1 MVVTRFKPS
10 LLAAALAAVF
20 LFLAVYIHL
29 ETIRH
34 PYIGAVLERDE
45 TGWRVT
51 RVDPSGIAGHG
62 PMLPDDRIISI
73 DGAPA
78 AIKYKGQTQTSLTQ
92 ATAATFLNSKGL
104 AYELRFKAS
113 AADIGKSLFAL
124 LLEVLLLSIAWLA
137 WRANPGSSTVRK
149 FALLNYVMA
158 LVILAVYSTEMAA
171 ANWILALSSVWLPY
185 LLLTFCI
192 SFVLRAVPKTWA
204 NALLAFRV
212 LSLLLS
218 LCALWAVA
226 QPEIPGWIRGT
237 LHVVLL
243 VVLLFLLATVA
254 FYWRSLDGVEK
265 NHALVLAAGLLV
277 SLLPFLVLYAFPSF
291 WGGGYVA
298 PEYALTGLVPLSV
311 LFLYVLN
318 KRSMVD
324 MQVYLPRAIL
334 HTVYYGG
341 VFGLFALAYRVKQ
354 PAYVIALF
362 LCFAAGSWVYR
373 HLLQKSKN
381 NTESRKKWLE
391 HQTYKF
397 SVQAA
402 EKQNI
407 QDILQMMGDMAHY
420 AADIEGIFIVWR
432 EAPGMRPVF
441 YGTGK
446 YEGLLNGGAFSVED
460 NRIMDQSYW
469 EQRFD
474 FEHVVAFAGPA
485 ERSGDGWNSSDWK
498 SSGRKDNAGKDNA
511 EIHAENHAE
520 GHAEDNDGKDDNGEG
535 FLYVGPKRNRSLFSA
550 EEKQLIEAVCGESV
564 RLLANVKHMA
574 GIYKQSQQFKDQNAA
589 YERHM
594 TGIRETQHLLLEAQ
608 QEERIRLSYRLHDSL
623 LQNLI
628 FLSRDL
634 EELGDQQK
642 VDAKRLAVWLRC
654 LYTSQQE
661 IRQLCDELYP
671 HIVDKT
677 GLEES
682 LRWLLRTV
690 EEQSGLSVSLDYQ
703 WNADTPPDPML
714 KSNLFRILREL
725 VRNVQKHAEAS
736 RLELHLAQCPTG
748 EVRCEVR
755 DDGVG
760 FDAAALT
767 KQDSFMHGHHLGLLS
782 VTSQIEFL
790 GGELDIRSAPG
801 KGTVIT
807 LRLPPHQNAQEGKR
821 YG

>member
-158 LVILAVYSTEMAA
+158 LVILAVYSTEIAA

-192 SFVLRAVPKTWA
+192 SFVLRAVPKAWV
-204 NALLAFRV
+204 NALLACRV
-212 LSLLLS
+212 FSLLLS

-243 VVLLFLLATVA
+243 AVLLFLLATVT

-291 WGGGYVA
+291 WGGGYVVA

-341 VFGLFALAYRVKQ
+341 VFGLFALAYRIKQ

-362 LCFAAGSWVYR
+362 LCFAAGSWAYR
-373 HLLQKSKN
+373 SLLQKSKK
-381 NTESRKKWLE
+381 NTESRRKWLE
-391 HQTYKF
+391 LQTYKF

-407 QDILQMMGDMAHY
+407 QDILQMMGDLAHY
-420 AADIEGIFIVWR
+420 AADIEGVFIVWR
-432 EAPGMRPVF
+432 ENPDMHPVF

-446 YEGLLNGGAFSVED
+446 YEVLLNGGSLFRED
-460 NRIMDQSYW
+460 KRVMDQSYW
-469 EQRFD
+469 EQSMD

-485 ERSGDGWNSSDWK
+485 ERSGDG
-498 SSGRKDNAGKDNA
+498 
-511 EIHAENHAE
+511 
-520 GHAEDNDGKDDNGEG
+520 
-535 FLYVGPKRNRSLFSA
+535 FLCVGPKRNRSLFSA

-564 RLLANVKHMA
+564 RLLANAKQIA
-574 GIYKQSQQFKDQNAA
+574 GIYKESQQFKDQNAA
-589 YERHM
+589 YERHV

-642 VDAKRLAVWLRC
+642 VEAKRLAVWLRC

-690 EEQSGLSVSLDYQ
+690 EEQSGLIVSLDYH
-703 WNADTPPDPML
+703 WNAGTPPDPMV

-736 RLELHLAQCPTG
+736 QLELHLAQRPTG

-755 DDGVG
+755 DDGKG
-760 FDAAALT
+760 FDTAALS
-767 KQDSFMHGHHLGLLS
+767 KQDSFMRGHHLGLLS
-782 VTSQIEFL
+782 VTSQIEYL
-790 GGELDIRSAPG
+790 GGELDIRSSPG

-807 LRLPPHQNAQEGKR
+807 LRLPPHPNAQEGKR

>member
-1 MVVTRFKPS
+1 MIVTRCKPS

-34 PYIGAVLERDE
+34 PYIGAVLEHDG

-51 RVDPSGIAGHG
+51 RVDPSGMAGHG
-62 PMLPDDRIISI
+62 PMLRGDRIVSV
-73 DGAPA
+73 DGVPA
-78 AIKYKGQTQTSLTQ
+78 EIKYNGQTQTSLTQ
-92 ATAATFLNSKGL
+92 SATAAFLNSKGL
-104 AYELRFKAS
+104 AYELQFKAS
-113 AADIGKSLFAL
+113 AADIGKSLFAM

-158 LVILAVYSTEMAA
+158 LVILAVYSTEIAA

-192 SFVLRAVPKTWA
+192 SFVLRAVPKAWV
-204 NALLAFRV
+204 NALLACRV
-212 LSLLLS
+212 FSLLLS

-243 VVLLFLLATVA
+243 AVLLFLLATVT

-277 SLLPFLVLYAFPSF
+277 SLLPFLVLYALPNF
-291 WGGGYVA
+291 WGGGYVVA

-362 LCFAAGSWVYR
+362 LCFAAGSWVCR

-432 EAPGMRPVF
+432 EGPGMRPVF
-441 YGTGK
+441 YGAGK
-446 YEGLLNGGAFSVED
+446 YEGLLNGGSLSWED
-460 NRIMDQSYW
+460 KRIMDQSYW
-469 EQRFD
+469 EQSLD
-474 FEHVVAFAGPA
+474 FEHVIALASPAGK
-485 ERSGDGWNSSDWK
+485 SSDGGDG
-498 SSGRKDNAGKDNA
+498 
-511 EIHAENHAE
+511 
-520 GHAEDNDGKDDNGEG
+520 
-535 FLYVGPKRNRSLFSA
+535 FLCVGPKRNRSLFSA

-564 RLLANVKHMA
+564 RLLANAKQMA
-574 GIYKQSQQFKDQNAA
+574 GIYKESQQFKDQNAA

-642 VDAKRLAVWLRC
+642 VEAKRLAVWLRC

-690 EEQSGLSVSLDYQ
+690 EEQSGIDVSLDYQ
-703 WNADTPPDPML
+703 WNAATPPDPMV

-790 GGELDIRSAPG
+790 GGELDIWSAPG

-807 LRLPPHQNAQEGKR
+807 LRLPPHQNAQEEKQ